1 MKSEDKIDT
10 LIENLEFKIIEARAV
25 REVFPDTNVRVVER
39 IGIRYESPTLNG
51 CADKHE
57 FTWEMGKMFLCP
69 YTELNF
75 EHNGLARIVKVHT
88 EPHRVY
94 IASKFIDKII
104 PEDYT
109 KALESSGF
117 SKNIIRWVDLEIADG
132 IISKNWKIDRH
143 LLTAKTKTFLTL
155 S

>member
-10 LIENLEFKIIEARAV
+10 LIEELDFKAIESRTV
-25 REVFPDTNVRVVER
+25 REVFPDTIVRIVDHV
-39 IGIRYESPTLNG
+39 GIRYQSPTLNS

-57 FTWEMGKMFLCP
+57 FTWEMNKMFLCP

-75 EHNGLARIVKVHT
+75 EYNGLIRVVKVHT
-88 EPHRVY
+88 EPYRVF
-94 IASKFIDKII
+94 IASKFLDKII

-109 KALESSGF
+109 KDLESNSF
-117 SKNIIRWVDLEIADG
+117 SKSIIRWVDIEIADG
-132 IISKNWKIDRH
+132 IISKNWKIDRN